1 MISVA
6 LGYAAVYAVCAF
18 PFVYYLDAV
27 SRTAFLAVNGGAI
40 LGHGSGGI
48 VLSRAA

>member
-1 MISVA
+1 MNSQN
-6 LGYAAVYAVCAF
+6 LG
-18 PFVYYLDAV
+18 D
-27 SRTAFLAVNGGAI
+27 LASVNGGAI

>member
-1 MISVA
+1 VLTI
-6 LGYAAVYAVCAF
+6 
-18 PFVYYLDAV
+18 
-27 SRTAFLAVNGGAI
+27 LAVVPYIVPTNGPHDVIGGAI

>member
-1 MISVA
+1 MLEVCWISIYGDK
-6 LGYAAVYAVCAF
+6 LTISKSAVI
-18 PFVYYLDAV
+18 
-27 SRTAFLAVNGGAI
+27 GGAI